1 MCIPIITPASGG
13 GIGTFCCVMLY
24 CNAIIGIAIPGY
36 KYFFMNS
43 ELIFLG
49 TSHIDPEG
57 YERLHAFLQR
67 IKPQIIILEVSG
79 FAILFRKTIGALYR
93 KILLKRVKRY
103 NLSMNAEI
111 ENAIRFFDI
120 PYEYRASKRYARTH
134 GARVIL
140 ADISLLS
147 FIRLVPSY
155 QLMRKKN
162 IRSLSEPRENRFVVE
177 RKIAERVFTDGDPLI
192 RIKASGFTGDRLLM
206 IREKILLRRI
216 HKIIS
221 RYRSRK
227 IAYIGGWEHLI
238 DDPEKRTLYSNLNL
252 PKKREVIFLR

>member
-1 MCIPIITPASGG
+1 
-13 GIGTFCCVMLY
+13 
-24 CNAIIGIAIPGY
+24 
-36 KYFFMNS
+36 MNS

-57 YERLHAFLQR
+57 YERLRVFLQR
-67 IKPQIIILEVSG
+67 IEPQIIILEVSG
-79 FAILFRKTIGALYR
+79 FAIAFRKTIGALYR
-93 KILLKRVKRY
+93 KILLKRVKRF

-111 ENAIRFFDI
+111 ENAISFFDI
-120 PYEYRASKRYARTH
+120 PYEYRASKRYARAH

-140 ADISLLS
+140 ADFSLLS
-147 FIRLVPSY
+147 LIRLVPSY
-155 QLMRKKN
+155 QFMRKKN
-162 IRSLSEPRENRFVVE
+162 IRSLSEPRENRFAGE
-177 RKIAERVFTDGDPLI
+177 RKIAKRVFADGDPLMI
-192 RIKASGFTGDRLLM
+192 RVKASGFTGDRLLM

-238 DDPEKRTLYSNLNL
+238 DDPEKRTLYSNFNL
-252 PKKREVIFLR
+252 PKKREIIFLP